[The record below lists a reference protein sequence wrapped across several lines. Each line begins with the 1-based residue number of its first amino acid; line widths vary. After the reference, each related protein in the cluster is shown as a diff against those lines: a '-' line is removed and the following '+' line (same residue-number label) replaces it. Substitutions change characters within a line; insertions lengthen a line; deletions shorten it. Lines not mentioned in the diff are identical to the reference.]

1 MDEVWSYCDANML
14 DKQDPFGQI
23 ENGGRIQA
31 VYSNK
36 QDDEKRTEWIESGRA
51 EQGTEK
57 RIGKFRLKTNIKE
70 KKTETEHREKQRN
83 R

>member
-1 MDEVWSYCDANML
+1 MDEVCSYCDANML

-51 EQGTEK
+51 EQGNRKKNRKVQIKNKHK
-57 RIGKFRLKTNIKE
+57 RKE
-70 KKTETEHREKQRN
+70 NRN
-83 R
+83 RT

>member
-1 MDEVWSYCDANML
+1 MRSANMCDANML

-23 ENGGRIQA
+23 ENGGRIKA
-31 VYSNK
+31 AYSNIP
-36 QDDEKRTEWIESGRA
+36 IESWRA

-57 RIGKFRLKTNIKE
+57 RTEKFRLKTNIKE
-70 KKTETEHREKQRN
+70 KKTETEHREQQRN